1 MDKQKKQP
9 QVSFRIPAE
18 LKRAVDIYCSLHQI
32 KRQDYYRNL
41 VESDKKLNSQKWKT
55 QTK

>member
-18 LKRAVDIYCSLHQI
+18 LKRAVDVYCSINQI
-32 KRQDYYRNL
+32 KRQDYFKNL
-41 VESDKKLNSQKWKT
+41 VQSDKKLN

>member
-1 MDKQKKQP
+1 MKKEKSP

-32 KRQDYYRNL
+32 KRQDYFKNL
-41 VESDKKLNSQKWKT
+41 VQSDKKLN